1 MRETKLFHGKT
12 PFGHKNGRMLAPAD
26 VESGLACG
34 CTCPGC
40 GATLMAKKG
49 PQMAWHF
56 AHHSAK
62 ASVSC
67 VESAIHAAA
76 KQVLLEANW
85 LRVPVKYVEA
95 EGVAPYSSRHTK
107 SAQLGFERIIRFER
121 TAEEVWEVG
130 VRPDVV
136 GYRGEKR
143 MLIEMYFRHQVDEVK
158 LAKLRE
164 KGLPALEI
172 DLSDLD
178 VNEGFD
184 AVRHRVLRDTF
195 YKQWLVFPGEDA
207 ARAALQ
213 EEVDVEIREMQEK
226 AARERA
232 VRDAAIEREVAKKRR
247 YQEAEHRRLE
257 QARQRYRDLPQEV
270 KEDAMRRQLSL
281 SGQWPEFLDVPC
293 ATSNAIDVHHRVW
306 QAEVFYR
313 FLYNKAH
320 LRYRFDALAPAT
332 YVIERFG
339 VTENGSEAAT
349 RAVLDYLNH
358 LRKEGF
364 LDAGAVNTIG
374 RLEFVVWHGSATP
387 PRRGKLPARPRA
399 DTLALI
405 RRYFPDDEPEPDP
418 PPEPKYEYLYR
429 WRNEWPRRHVLL
441 ELATAHLRNAPYRET
456 LLAAL
461 EDLAPLTHPAEPL
474 ALVLQLEEQSVP
486 QEATLKWLVAIRV
499 VDKVLRRIRTPE
511 DGAQQTT
518 ARRVAPL
525 QW

>member
-1 MRETKLFHGKT
+1 MKATKSFHGKT
-12 PFGHKNGRMLAPAD
+12 PFGRKDGRMLAPAN

-40 GATLMAKKG
+40 GATLMAKKET
-49 PQMAWHF
+49 QMAWHF

-95 EGVAPYSSRHTK
+95 EGVAPYSSWHSK
-107 SAQLGFERIIRFER
+107 SAQWGFERIIRFER
-121 TAEEVWEVG
+121 TADEVWEEN

-178 VNEGFD
+178 VNEGFE
-184 AVRHRVLRDTF
+184 AVRRRVLRDTA
-195 YKQWLVFPGEDA
+195 YKQWLVFPGGDA
-207 ARAALQ
+207 ARAAFQ
-213 EEVDVEIREMQEK
+213 EEVDAEIAEMTAKAAREEVVRQEK
-226 AARERA
+226 AAREDV
-232 VRDAAIEREVAKKRR
+232 VRQAAIRRENARKRHNE
-247 YQEAEHRRLE
+247 EAEHRRLE

-281 SGQWPEFLDVPC
+281 SVHWPEFLDVPC
-293 ATSNAIDVHHRVW
+293 ATSNSIDVHHRIW

-320 LRYRFDALAPAT
+320 LLYLFDALAPAT
-332 YVIERFG
+332 YVIKRFG
-339 VTENGSEAAT
+339 LTENRSEAAT
-349 RAVLDYLNH
+349 RAVLNYLNH
-358 LRKEGF
+358 LRREGF
-364 LDAGAVNTIG
+364 LHACAFNTIG
-374 RLEFVVWHGSATP
+374 RLEFIVWHGSPTP
-387 PRRGKLPARPRA
+387 PRRDKLPARPRK
-399 DTLALI
+399 DIVALI

-418 PPEPKYEYLYR
+418 PPEPKYEYLYC
-429 WRNEWPRRHVLL
+429 WRNEWPRRHVLVG
-441 ELATAHLRNAPYRET
+441 LATAHLGNAPYR
-456 LLAAL
+456 
-461 EDLAPLTHPAEPL
+461 
-474 ALVLQLEEQSVP
+474 
-486 QEATLKWLVAIRV
+486 
-499 VDKVLRRIRTPE
+499 
-511 DGAQQTT
+511 
-518 ARRVAPL
+518 
-525 QW
+525 